1 MEIVKNIKINKN
13 RLLVIALLIT
23 SFVFIISSPIL
34 AQAFDF
40 NEGSGLNSSANTAG
54 FETGSD
60 AETVDSI
67 VAVVIYA
74 VLGLVGVIFLGLM
87 ILSGFKWMIAQGN
100 EEKINKAKDGLLSAM
115 IGLIIT
121 LGAYAISYFLIGY
134 FT

>member
-40 NEGSGLNSSANTAG
+40 NEGSGLNNSANTAG